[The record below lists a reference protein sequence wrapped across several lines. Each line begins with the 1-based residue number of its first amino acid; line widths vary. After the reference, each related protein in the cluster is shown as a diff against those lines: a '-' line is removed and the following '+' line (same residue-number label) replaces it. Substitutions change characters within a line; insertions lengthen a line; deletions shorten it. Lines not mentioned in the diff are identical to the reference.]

1 MDENLVESEYFKSFI
16 HRIKNYAE
24 RIIGVYIPEEED
36 IISRLREL
44 KEDRKSILRFL
55 RGSEAKRG
63 RKIIEEIEKLKERE
77 KIPIEIEIRHKS
89 RLKALTE
96 TCEREKPE
104 LIITSKRYSKEKDE
118 EVSHVV
124 SELARKIDCSI
135 LIVG

>member
-1 MDENLVESEYFKSFI
+1 MVTSEYFRSFI
-16 HRIKNYAE
+16 HKIKNHTE
-24 RIIGVYIPEEED
+24 RIVGVYVPEEED
-36 IISRLREL
+36 IISRLKEL
-44 KEDRKSILRFL
+44 KEDRKSILKFL
-55 RGSEAKRG
+55 RVSEAKRG
-63 RKIIEEIEKLKERE
+63 RRIIEEIEKLKERE

-96 TCEREKPE
+96 ACEREKPE

>member
-124 SELARKIDCSI
+124 SELTRKIDCSI

>member
-1 MDENLVESEYFKSFI
+1 LDENLVESEYFKSFI